1 MKKRILSVL
10 LVAVMVMAILPLAAA
25 TEDTKDPTPVGMSV
39 DGFNTTD
46 IYGNPVDSSIIGE
59 YELTFMNFWATWC
72 GPCTSEMPYIQQL
85 YEEYHDLGLNVLGL
99 LCESGGCTPQGAAA
113 YCEANG
119 ITYTTVRADSVLN
132 SVINNSGGYIPVSYV
147 INKEGDILAYHV
159 GSMSYAQILD
169 FVMPHFPRPEPEAI
183 TITPDSAEVSVNKMT
198 QFTLE
203 YEPVNAE
210 HIPAEWSSSDESI
223 ATVTDGGLVT
233 GISEGEVTITATLA
247 NGITDTATVTVTAS
261 TGAPE
266 APYYVPATEITDGK
280 TYLIVANYQGAYY
293 MMSNSEVINGRL
305 RLAGVQVDA
314 EDMYMDEDG
323 SILILNAEEDVQWT
337 LIPNEDDPTGYDVM
351 NIGNENFL
359 STVKDGGIF
368 RLGLKSKS
376 KVYWH
381 VIDGMLAASEDGYTD
396 DRRFVSYYADAALDD
411 GPSFDL
417 LNSDH
422 QDFITPIFYELVTDG
437 SDYALG
443 DVNMDGLVNTGDAS
457 MVLRYAVGL
466 DTMSDAQLAL
476 ADFNGDELVN
486 TGDAS
491 GILRV
496 AVGLE

>member
-10 LVAVMVMAILPLAAA
+10 LVAVMVMAILPLATA
-25 TEDTKDPTPVGMSV
+25 TEETKSPVGMSV
-39 DGFNTTD
+39 AGFDTTD
-46 IYGNPVDSSIIGE
+46 LYGNPVDSSIIGE
-59 YELTFMNFWATWC
+59 YELTFMNYWATWC

-85 YEEYHDLGLNVLGL
+85 YEEYQPLGLNVLGL
-99 LCESGGCTPQGAAA
+99 LCEGNGCTPQSAAA

-119 ITYTTVRADSVLN
+119 ITYTTVRPDSVLN
-132 SVINNSGGYIPVSYV
+132 RVINNSGGYIPVSYV
-147 INKEGDILAYHV
+147 VNKEGEILAYHV
-159 GSMSYAQILD
+159 GSMTYAQILE
-169 FVMPHFPRPEPEAI
+169 FVMPYFPRPEPEAI
-183 TITPDSAEVSVNKMT
+183 TIAPDSAEISENRMT

-210 HIPAEWSSSDESI
+210 RIPAEWSSSDESI
-223 ATVTDGGLVT
+223 ATVTEGGLVT

-247 NGITDTATVTVTAS
+247 NGLTDTATVTVTAS
-261 TGAPE
+261 TGELE

-280 TYLIVANYQGAYY
+280 TYLIVANYQGGYY
-293 MMSNSEVINGRL
+293 MMSNTEVINGRL
-305 RLAGVQVDA
+305 RLDGIQVAA
-314 EDMYMDEDG
+314 EDMYLREDG
-323 SILILNAEEDVQWT
+323 TIVILNAEADVQWT
-337 LIPNEDDPTGYDVM
+337 LTPNEDDPTGYDVM
-351 NIGNENFL
+351 NIGNEMFL
-359 STVKDGGIF
+359 STVKNSGIY

-396 DRRFVSYYADAALDD
+396 DRRFVSYYADEDVDD
-411 GPSFDL
+411 EPNFDL

-422 QDFITPIFYELVTDG
+422 ADFITPIFYELVSDG
-437 SDYALG
+437 SNYELG

-466 DTMSDAQLAL
+466 DTMSDEQLAL